1 MQKQSNRPVDWET
14 LVTENENRLYRAALA
29 ILGDRQE
36 AQDAVQDAF
45 LRYLEKAPERLDD
58 PAAWLM
64 RVLVNRCRDICRRSR
79 RRGTV
84 PLLQELPVP
93 GPEERQELEELY
105 ALPPPDRAVI
115 HLRYCEG
122 RSTAE
127 IARILGVREGTVRS
141 RLARARARLRRLL
154 EDAER

>member
-141 RLARARARLRRLL
+141 RLTRARARLRRLL

>member
-141 RLARARARLRRLL
+141 HKIWFF
-154 EDAER
+154 